1 VRGGHPDDIYGDQMN
16 LVAGVL
22 KDETAIKDVVAYI
35 NTLR

>member
-1 VRGGHPDDIYGDQMN
+1 MN

-22 KDETAIKDVVAYI
+22 KDENAIKDVVAYI